1 MVLHDARDVPTIFE
15 GYFASGSQTDT
26 LHGAMP
32 PRSKTVR
39 SATKVPSVSQ
49 LPVTRAMLYNVRDEL
64 AARIDQTNAR
74 IDQTNAELRG
84 VRDELNARIDQTNA
98 RIDQTNAELR
108 GVRDELNARID
119 QTNARIDQTNAEL
132 RSFKEEIRHEF
143 ERFRAEIRTSVA
155 RIQTLVEEQEAR
167 NRVVLEVVQGHNAR
181 FDRIEAEIRELKE
194 LFREVLAALA
204 RCST

>member
-64 AARIDQTNAR
+64 A
-74 IDQTNAELRG
+74 
-84 VRDELNARIDQTNA
+84 ARIDQTNA